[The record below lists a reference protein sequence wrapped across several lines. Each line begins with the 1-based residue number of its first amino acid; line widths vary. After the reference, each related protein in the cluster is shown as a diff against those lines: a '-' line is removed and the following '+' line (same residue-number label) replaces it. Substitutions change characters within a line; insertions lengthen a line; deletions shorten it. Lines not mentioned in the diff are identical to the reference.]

1 MRPVR
6 LTLQAFGPFAGRAVI
21 DFRPAL
27 DQRLFGIYGPTGA
40 GKTSVLDAMAYA
52 LFGESSGGER
62 GRGHMRSDLADLNT
76 RTFVEFIFELGPR
89 RYVVR
94 REPEQVL
101 RSPRRDSR
109 TYPQSAALF
118 DATAL
123 AVDAVTDDTPGE
135 VLAERRVRDVD
146 EALARLLGYSA
157 DQFRQVV
164 ILPQG
169 RFRDLL
175 TASSDHRSA
184 ILRGLFDVGV
194 FERAA
199 ERLRREAAD
208 LDAAVR
214 AARQETEAR
223 LADLDA
229 ADLNAVDA
237 LLEAAKAQ
245 AQAAAEARPS
255 LDARRAQAETALVA
269 GRENAARLEEERQAS
284 VALAAAVAE
293 HPHHEELRLRLDR
306 ARVAE
311 RLSPLEAAAR
321 AAQTVAETAA
331 TAAARLGSERD
342 GAREAARTAVVRLEA
357 SVAQTPARAEAHRTR
372 ERAERILERVEA
384 AEPVRAE
391 GVVVRAALAGHQ
403 AEEARAQAN
412 CDRLEADLAQ
422 TAAALAAT
430 RDRAGQVST
439 LKLRLNELKQT
450 LAAARTFDTLG
461 LRLASQEE
469 TYAKAGAVLEARRR
483 AAAESSDA
491 LGVARARR
499 EERLA
504 TVLALSLVDQTPCPV
519 CGSPEHPAPARLLA
533 DDGDPDSELE
543 AAESAETKAREAL
556 ASAERAAGEA
566 RVLHQELAQSLAAL
580 DRPPRPAAAL
590 EAEIAPV
597 EVQLADLEKAP
608 SLEEIEAAAKEAAEE
623 QTAAQTEL
631 AERRRAAAEARSRL
645 EALDT
650 VLATELAAVPDDLH
664 DPARARS
671 HLEASLKAAEQA
683 EAEHRTAADQNAAA
697 VKVLAVVEA
706 ALAERQDEAERTGRA
721 ALEASNRLADGIDTA
736 GFNATT
742 FAIALGDLAQAA
754 ALEAALTAFNAR
766 LAAAQARRDRATVA
780 ATAAPEPDLE
790 ILQAARIAAE
800 AELEALVRSQ
810 TRSEAEVQALSLART
825 RIVETLERQAA
836 AEEAYRHVGAL
847 SSLAQGRND
856 LRMALVD
863 YAVAAYF
870 EDVLRAANIRFERM
884 SAGRFELRRKTT
896 AQDQRSRAGLEIVV
910 FDAHSGR
917 ERDAQTLSGGEGFLA
932 ALALALGL
940 SDVVQAEAGGVKLD
954 AIFIDEGF
962 GHLDD
967 ESLERALDTLRDM
980 VGEARAVGVI
990 SHVDAVKTQIP
1001 AGFEV
1006 TSGPS
1011 GSQILAR
1018 V

>member
-21 DFRPAL
+21 DFRAAL
-27 DQRLFGIYGPTGA
+27 GQRLFGIYGPTGA

-76 RTFVEFIFELGPR
+76 RTFVEFVFELGAR

-118 DATAL
+118 DATTL
-123 AVDAVTDDTPGE
+123 AVDAITDDASGE
-135 VLAERRVRDVD
+135 ILAERRVRDVD
-146 EALARLLGYSA
+146 EALTRLLGYSA

-175 TASSDHRSA
+175 TASSDHRST

-199 ERLRREAAD
+199 ERLRRDAAD

-214 AARQETEAR
+214 AARQESEAR
-223 LADLDA
+223 LADLEA
-229 ADLNAVDA
+229 ADLDAVDA
-237 LLEAAKAQ
+237 QLEAATTLAR
-245 AQAAAEARPS
+245 AAADARPA
-255 LDARRAQAETALVA
+255 LDARRAQAETALLA
-269 GRENAARLEEERQAS
+269 GRENAARLEEERQAAA
-284 VALAAAVAE
+284 ALAAAVAE
-293 HPHHEELRLRLDR
+293 QPHHEGLRLRLER
-306 ARVAE
+306 ARRAE

-321 AAQTVAETAA
+321 AAQTIAETAA
-331 TAAARLGSERD
+331 AAAARLGSERD
-342 GAREAARTAVVRLEA
+342 SAREAARTAAARFEA
-357 SVAQTPARAEAHRTR
+357 SLAQAPARAEAQRAK
-372 ERAERILERVEA
+372 ERAERILERVTA

-391 GVVVRAALAGHQ
+391 GAAVRVALASHQ
-403 AEEARAQAN
+403 ADEARAQAA
-412 CDRLEADLAQ
+412 CDRLEADLAR
-422 TAAALAAT
+422 TAAALSAA
-430 RDRAGQVST
+430 RDRTGQVSA
-439 LKLRLNELKQT
+439 LKLGLNELKQT

-469 TYAKAGAVLEARRR
+469 TYAKAGAVLEARRH
-483 AAAESSDA
+483 AAAEASDA
-491 LGVARARR
+491 LSAARARR
-499 EERLA
+499 EGRLA
-504 TVLALSLVDQTPCPV
+504 TVLALSLVDKTPCPV
-519 CGSPEHPAPARLLA
+519 CGSPEHPAPARLLP
-533 DDGDPDSELE
+533 DDDDPDSELE
-543 AAESAETKAREAL
+543 TVEAAETTAREAL
-556 ASAERAAGEA
+556 ASAERATGEA
-566 RVLHQELAQSLAAL
+566 RVLHQELARSLAAL
-580 DRPPRPAAAL
+580 TPPTRPAAAL
-590 EAEIAPV
+590 EAEIAPL
-597 EVQLADLEKAP
+597 ELQLADLEKTP
-608 SLEEIEAAAKEAAEE
+608 SLQEIEAAAKGAAEE
-623 QTAAQTEL
+623 QIAAQAEL
-631 AERRRAAAEARSRL
+631 AERRTAAVEAKSRL
-645 EALDT
+645 DALDT
-650 VLATELAAVPDDLH
+650 VLATELAAVPGELH

-671 HLEASLKAAEQA
+671 HVEVSLKAAEQA
-683 EAEHRTAADQNAAA
+683 EAEHRSAAEQNAAA
-697 VKVLAVVEA
+697 AKALAVAEA
-706 ALAERQDEAERTGRA
+706 ALAERQDEVERTGRA
-721 ALEASNRLADGIDTA
+721 AVEAAGRLVDGIDTA
-736 GFNATT
+736 GFDATA
-742 FAIALGDLAQAA
+742 FAVALGDLAEAA
-754 ALEAALTAFNAR
+754 VLEAALAAFNAR
-766 LAAAQARRDRATVA
+766 LAAAQARANRAA
-780 ATAAPEPDLE
+780 AAAAGPEPDME
-790 ILQAARIAAE
+790 GLQAARVAAE
-800 AELEALVRSQ
+800 VELEALVRSQ
-810 TRSEAEVQALSLART
+810 TRSEAEAQALSLART
-825 RIVETLERQAA
+825 RIVETLARQAA

-847 SSLAQGRND
+847 SSLAQGRNEM
-856 LRMALVD
+856 RMALVD

-870 EDVLRAANIRFERM
+870 EDVLRAANIRFDRM

-896 AQDQRSRAGLEIVV
+896 AQDQRSRSGLEIVV

-1006 TSGPS
+1006 TPGPS